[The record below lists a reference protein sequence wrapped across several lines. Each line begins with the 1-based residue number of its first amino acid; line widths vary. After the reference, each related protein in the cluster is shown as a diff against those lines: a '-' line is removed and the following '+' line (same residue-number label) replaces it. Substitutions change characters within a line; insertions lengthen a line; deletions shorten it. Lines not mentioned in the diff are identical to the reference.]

1 MPHFPTRYQRFQ
13 GFIYRLSFYDVVLP
27 GFQLEFPIL
36 PNQLKVRAIRRNE
49 ARAMGSCRERN
60 EHIEVQIA
68 QLVRLES
75 PVTLDLPEN
84 LSRLKPV
91 LICRSEDRIVLL
103 YATQEGL

>member
-75 PVTLDLPEN
+75 PVTLDLPDN
-84 LSRLKPV
+84 LPPLEPALLCPLKH
-91 LICRSEDRIVLL
+91 RIVSL
-103 YATQEGL
+103 